1 MQVSCTFTLRSQCL
15 DIPARVSFLSM
26 LSQPGMM
33 GKPLTNESGK
43 NVQIRQKIKEVFG
56 WDCAMNDDLL
66 LKSYTITSE
75 GELIVIVK

>member
-1 MQVSCTFTLRSQCL
+1 
-15 DIPARVSFLSM
+15 M

-43 NVQIRQKIKEVFG
+43 TVQIRQKIKEVFG
-56 WDCAMNDDLL
+56 WDCAMNDDML
-66 LKSYTITSE
+66 LKNYTITSD